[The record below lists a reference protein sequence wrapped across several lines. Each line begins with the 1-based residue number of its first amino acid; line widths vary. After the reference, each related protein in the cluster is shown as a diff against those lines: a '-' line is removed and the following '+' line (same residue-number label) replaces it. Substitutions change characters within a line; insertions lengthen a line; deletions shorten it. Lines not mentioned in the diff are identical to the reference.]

1 MKKFAKFTALAVGLV
16 AMLFAGC
23 SDFSDDAVV
32 TKNATS
38 SDNYRTLTIDV
49 TSNSNLLNFGEA
61 TSNGSRTILPDAEV
75 CNDLFFYL
83 CSKNNTAG
91 ETAWSTP
98 VNVTVTPKTSDTT
111 GRTGEVIINLTK
123 ADYDFELFAVQ
134 KKGATTPPSYANETN
149 LKSAAVLVAYAN
161 ADIRNDDTV
170 SFYMTAEGLTTKG
183 DVALYLYT
191 DGWKLSDFPDFVNSS
206 TPVSPNAK
214 LTYTKKTGT
223 NAEGATYSGS
233 ESGAGFGLFDAAPTP
248 APDYTDA
255 KVYKANVDPGTYN
268 FELSFTNGTKT
279 YTWSDRIIV
288 LPGKVTQKVIGI
300 PLVIEKVPLA
310 PNYLNVAYIDPES
323 TTTEYYNAEF
333 VWDSKGNDGTANVE
347 INNEEKFELQLLS
360 VPSTVADTE
369 ITTYESALSAA
380 TTDEAR
386 ATAWTSLSATAMGA
400 SAGGTTVV
408 WSTVDGSTNTASTGS
423 AVNVNTRVF
432 YGNLDTWVS
441 GSLQKNN
448 QYAIFKLPL
457 GSRYVARIRAVNAAG
472 ASSWVYADLSK
483 DIKGETSNAAVTLAT
498 TALDAS
504 SIVGT
509 KDALHFT
516 SKTINRYRVT
526 YDLSGGTLTQG
537 TITSTVVTS
546 GTANTDTTNLA
557 TVYYYCQKFNTVTT
571 TGSGTTATTTYA
583 DGVEIMRPTGAD
595 PDTSSG
601 AAADATVD
609 NNFTTLEANGAN
621 PVLVAQNPLLKLNAQ
636 TWTNW
641 LCDLTCTGAANTK
654 GEYNEVGKV
663 PDTYG
668 GCKSLTLV
676 ANYAT
681 VGTVTIFDD
690 EKYAIADVTSD
701 SSGTSGTAAITS
713 DGTAASGST
722 AAVKAVVYKIEASQ
736 KKDVTLT
743 WTVTY
748 PTGVTYD
755 NVTLKLTSTD
765 GQRSYNI
772 GNISATKT
780 FTLKVSEYVKGVYNA
795 KISAWSSVKPND
807 PYTANIVLTIV
818 D

>member
-1 MKKFAKFTALAVGLV
+1 MKKFAKFTAFAVGLV

-23 SDFSDDAVV
+23 SDVSDDAVV
-32 TKNATS
+32 TRNAVS
-38 SDNYRTLTIDV
+38 ADNFRTLTIDV
-49 TSNSNLLNFGEA
+49 TSNSNLLNFGGA
-61 TSNGSRTILPDAEV
+61 TPNGSRTILPDAEV
-75 CNDLFFYL
+75 CDDLYFYL

-91 ETAWSTP
+91 EATWSTP
-98 VNVTVTPKTSDTT
+98 VNVTVTPKATDTT

-134 KKGATTPPSYANETN
+134 KGGSGTPPAYSSETN
-149 LKSAAVLVAYAN
+149 LKGAAVLVAYAN

-170 SFYMTAEGLTTKG
+170 SFYMTAEGLSTKG

-191 DGWKLSDFPDFVNSS
+191 DGWSLDDFPDFVNGSS

-233 ESGAGFGLFDAAPTP
+233 ESGAGFALFEDAPTA
-248 APDYTDA
+248 APDYTDT

-333 VWDSKGNDGTANVE
+333 VWDSQGTVGTTPTE

-360 VPSTVADTE
+360 VPSTVADAE

-380 TTDEAR
+380 ATDEAR

-408 WSTVDGSTNTASTGS
+408 WSTVDGSTNTASTGT

-432 YGNLDTWVS
+432 YGNLDTWVA

-448 QYAIFKLPL
+448 RYAIFKLPL

-483 DIKGETSNAAVTLAT
+483 DIKGKTSNSAVTLDSP
-498 TALDAS
+498 LDVS
-504 SIVGT
+504 TIDGT

-537 TITSTVVTS
+537 TITSTAVTS

-571 TGSGTTATTTYA
+571 SGSGPTATTTYA
-583 DGVEIMRPTGAD
+583 GGVEIMRPTGVD

-601 AAADATVD
+601 ATPGATVD

-641 LCDLTCTGAANTK
+641 LCDLTCAGAANTK

-690 EKYAIADVTSD
+690 EKYAIADVTSA
-701 SSGTSGTAAITS
+701 SSGTSGVAAITS

-722 AAVKAVVYKIEASQ
+722 PAVKAVVYKIQASQ
-736 KKDVTLT
+736 KDDVTLT
-743 WTVTY
+743 WTVAY

-765 GQRSYNI
+765 SQRSYNI